1 MLSFSFAKIPLYLC
15 CKHGVILVRVFACMA
30 STLDGKIGPANV
42 EHFVSLG
49 SRHDL
54 DNLKS
59 LRDTADGVLFGASTF
74 RAWPKV
80 HSGHKTDHQLHHFIL
95 SHRLDLDPNADLFQ
109 HTDTPVSIFTGAK
122 PSLFLKEFPV
132 QVKFVHLN
140 DQNSSIVQAVDYIKQ
155 QGVTNLLV
163 EGGGQV
169 LQQLIQAQVLQEL
182 FLTVTPKVMGQ
193 IDAPNL
199 FGDTFSFKPPVF
211 KALDSKIVGDEA
223 YFHFLL
229 QY

>member
-1 MLSFSFAKIPLYLC
+1 
-15 CKHGVILVRVFACMA
+15 VRVFACMA

-42 EHFVSLG
+42 EQFVSIG
-49 SRHDL
+49 SRYDL
-54 DNLKS
+54 DHLKS

-80 HSGHKTDHQLHHFIL
+80 HHGHKADHQLHHFIL
-95 SHRLDLDPNADLFQ
+95 SHSLDLDPNADLFQ
-109 HTDTPVSIFTGAK
+109 RTDIPVSIFTGAK
-122 PSLFLKEFPV
+122 PSLFLKEFPA
-132 QVKFVHLN
+132 QVKFIHLN
-140 DQNSSIVQAVDYIKQ
+140 NQKSTIVQTVDHIKQ

-169 LQQLIQAQVLQEL
+169 LQQLIEAQILQEL

-193 IDAPNL
+193 VDAPNL
-199 FGDTFSFKPPVF
+199 FGNMSTIKPPVF
-211 KALDSKIVGDEA
+211 KTIDSKIVGDEV

>member
-1 MLSFSFAKIPLYLC
+1 
-15 CKHGVILVRVFACMA
+15 MA

-42 EHFVSLG
+42 EQFVSLG

-54 DNLKS
+54 DHLKS
-59 LRDTADGVLFGASTF
+59 LRDTADGVLFGGSTC

-80 HSGHKTDHQLHHFIL
+80 HSGHKADHQLHHFIL
-95 SHRLDLDPNADLFQ
+95 SHSLDIDPSADLFQ
-109 HTDTPVSIFTGAK
+109 NADISVSIFTAAK
-122 PSLFLKEFPV
+122 PSLFLEQFPA

-169 LQQLIQAQVLQEL
+169 LQQLIEAQILQEL

-193 IDAPNL
+193 VDAPNL
-199 FGDTFSFKPPVF
+199 FGDMSTFKPP
-211 KALDSKIVGDEA
+211 ALETMDSKIVGDEA